1 MEKSVL
7 LERIEALNVKE
18 SWKQKFRLY
27 AEAGLKS
34 GNFFPTFENTKIL
47 KGKFLAKFN
56 PFACLFYVFYY
67 LYLGLYKK
75 AGMIV
80 VFFLVLQFLMGL
92 TGSIIAPR
100 LSYPMTHIILFILI
114 LLNFYFYF
122 VYFSMSANYDYYRK
136 QVLGENFWW

>member
-34 GNFFPTFENTKIL
+34 GNFFPTFENANIL
-47 KGKFLAKFN
+47 KGNFLAKFN
-56 PFACLFYVFYY
+56 PFACLFGVFYY

-80 VFFLVLQFLMGL
+80 VFFIVLQFLMGL
-92 TGSIIAPR
+92 IDGIGVSNLP
-100 LSYPMTHIILFILI
+100 YPMIHIILFLLI
-114 LLNFYFYF
+114 IPNFYFYF